1 MKKRAKGLDNRGHIE
16 GLYKQDLLP
25 QLGITCFFQRISK
38 LDFIQLRGIAH
49 RIHEAFEQFTRNL
62 YHVGLLE

>member
-1 MKKRAKGLDNRGHIE
+1 MDRTITLSR
-16 GLYKQDLLP
+16 LYLCALASA
-25 QLGITCFFQRISK
+25 LSAGTTVSK
-38 LDFIQLRGIAH
+38 LDFIQLCGIAH

>member
-1 MKKRAKGLDNRGHIE
+1 MYWNFHI
-16 GLYKQDLLP
+16 LP
-25 QLGITCFFQRISK
+25 NYVVELTFRPLFCSSK